1 MSNTNITKHF
11 INGVEIRPKNA
22 DSIGFKLDWSG
33 NPKEAELT
41 VDRIVLVNKAYS
53 IVKEH
58 IDNGAGM
65 FEGIPYAVSIDGFE
79 VQYYIDLTE
88 NAVFTTNSVEVTIRR
103 RKAVDYFFSQANALS
118 FESLNAKLPNG
129 LLNNFN
135 VPYVIIKDNQV
146 ELLIML
152 SLSTYSLTKALI
164 EGIQELSKAI
174 ADITEASIPVGIPP
188 APNVGA
194 IISASLKA
202 SARLIYVIALIVT
215 LINLIQQIMELIFPK
230 VRYFL
235 ASKVK
240 ELLSQGCQYLGYQFE
255 STLLDG
261 LSGLT
266 LLPVPMKDDN
276 PSIFETLLGIQSQP
290 FTKGYPTALDTT
302 PTVGSL
308 FKAVE
313 SALNAKTRILQ
324 GNIVKTEIRT
334 FWYNLNGVIIHR
346 TMSLQDKRENSWTYN
361 FGDAWKRYFI
371 HYQIDS
377 TDKHTLD
384 KIKSSD
390 AEYSTEP
397 VSIVNADLVNIKG
410 LAEVNIPFSLGIRK
424 DKLTFVES
432 TALTLAEFADSVVNF
447 FGGSS
452 NLAGLINGRIGV
464 LQISQQQ
471 FMISKLLY
479 TVNGRQP
486 TNYLNLIGADAFYI
500 NYHQINQVKENF
512 KRFETE
518 RIKFDGQ
525 SFLNLIDN
533 NVVTDQFGNQLELET
548 FKWINGAKEAEIES
562 FEYSDKASNTLTIL
576 IDD

>member
-1 MSNTNITKHF
+1 MLECS
-11 INGVEIRPKNA
+11 
-22 DSIGFKLDWSG
+22 
-33 NPKEAELT
+33 
-41 VDRIVLVNKAYS
+41 
-53 IVKEH
+53 
-58 IDNGAGM
+58 
-65 FEGIPYAVSIDGFE
+65 VSIDGFSIE
-79 VQYYIDLTE
+79 YYIDLTE
-88 NAVFTTNSVEVTIRR
+88 DAQFTTHSVEVTIKR

-118 FESLNAKLPNG
+118 FESLNTKLPNG
-129 LLNNFN
+129 IINKFN
-135 VPYVIIKDNQV
+135 VPYIIVKDNQV

-164 EGIQELSKAI
+164 EGIQALSDAI
-174 ADITEASIPVGIPP
+174 ADLTEASIPVGIPP
-188 APNVGA
+188 TPNVGA

-202 SARLIYVIALIVT
+202 AARLIYVIALIVA
-215 LINLIQQIMELIFPK
+215 LINLIQQILELIFPS

-240 ELLSQGCQYLGYQFE
+240 ELIKQGCEYLGYQFE

-261 LSGLT
+261 ISGLT

-276 PSIFETLLGIQSQP
+276 PSIFETLLGIQTQP
-290 FTKGYPTALDTT
+290 YTKGYPTALDST

-308 FKAVE
+308 IKAIE
-313 SALNAKTRILQ
+313 KTLNAKTRILQ

-334 FWYNLNGVIIHR
+334 FWYSLNGVVIHR
-346 TMSLQDKRENSWTYN
+346 TMSVQDKRVNAWSYN
-361 FGDAWKRYFI
+361 FGDAWKRYYI
-371 HYQIDS
+371 HYQIDA
-377 TDKHTLD
+377 TDSHTLD

-397 VSIVNADLVNIKG
+397 ISVVNSDLVNIKG
-410 LAEVNIPFSLGIRK
+410 LAEVVIPFALGIRK
-424 DKLTFVES
+424 DKLTFVEK
-432 TALTLAEFADSVVNF
+432 TALTLAEFADSVINF
-447 FGGSS
+447 FGGNS
-452 NLAGLINGRIGV
+452 NLAGLINGRIGI

-486 TNYLNLIGADAFYI
+486 SNYLSLIGADAFYI

-518 RIKFDGQ
+518 RIEFDGQ
-525 SFLNLIDN
+525 SFLNLLNN

-548 FKWINGAKEAEIES
+548 FKWINESKEAEIE
-562 FEYSDKASNTLTIL
+562 FYEYSDKANNTQTIL